1 MDKKELQEQRI
12 RGYFIQ
18 AAKEMLKG
26 EGLRSINVRSVAEKA
41 GYSFATLYNYFRDIK
56 DLVFLCVKDFQD
68 ECQEYVTGE
77 AKKCK
82 RGKDRIKAITLAYLK
97 YFIQYPGTYELFFL
111 EKVND
116 IGQKQPTIT
125 LIYTFLDRLSDKEW
139 DYLIKKGQVTAEES
153 EILKIQLHALVAGL
167 LLFYLNRREPANYN
181 DFMKMVHAQLDHTIY
196 NSSQPVTG

>member
-1 MDKKELQEQRI
+1 MTTDKKELQEQRI

-68 ECQEYVTGE
+68 ECEEYVIAE
-77 AKKCK
+77 AKKSK
-82 RGKDRIKAITLAYLK
+82 RGKDKIKAITLAYLK

-125 LIYTFLDRLSDKEW
+125 LIYTFLDRLSEKEW
-139 DYLIKKGQVTAEES
+139 SYLVKKEQISAEQA
-153 EILKIQLHALVAGL
+153 EILKVQLHALITGL
-167 LLFYLNRREPANYN
+167 LLFYLNRREPANYT
-181 DFMKMVHAQLDHTIY
+181 DFMKLVNAQLDYTIY
-196 NSSQPVTG
+196 NIS